1 MLLLAAIALLEL
13 SAPDGPAQTGLLRDV
28 VFTDYTPLSSNPEL
42 ARRSLT
48 PLNAASLPG
57 RLASAGRALAEQ
69 PIDLS
74 AERFIVYVPPA
85 PPPGGYALLA
95 FVPPWPEASLPRG
108 WAAVLDRQGVIFV
121 SAARSG
127 NEESVLA
134 RREPLALL
142 GAHNIMRRYP
152 VDPERIYVGGFSGG
166 ARVAMRLALAYPDL
180 FRGAFLNA
188 GSDPI
193 GSADIPLPARE
204 LFERFQSSTH
214 LVYLTGEHDDAHV
227 ADDSVSLQSMR
238 HWCVLGLDSF
248 TTPRAGHEI
257 ADATGLARALE
268 AFHAGAPPGAG
279 RLTRCR
285 AGLETELT
293 KGFERVEAL
302 TAGGRKPDAEQA
314 LHKLDERFGGL
325 AAPRSL
331 ELARALGI
339 SLD

>member
-1 MLLLAAIALLEL
+1 MLLLAALALLEL
-13 SAPDGPAQTGLLRDV
+13 SAPENRAETGLLRDV
-28 VFTDYTPLSSNPEL
+28 AFSAYTPLSGNLEL

-48 PLNAASLPG
+48 PFNAASLPG
-57 RLASAGRALAEQ
+57 RLASAGKALAEQ

-74 AERFIVYVPPA
+74 AERFIAYVPPA

-142 GAHNIMRRYP
+142 GAHNIMQRYP

-193 GSADIPLPARE
+193 GSADIPLPPRE
-204 LFERFQSSTH
+204 LFERFQSSTR
-214 LVYLTGEHDDAHV
+214 LVYLTGERDDAHV

-238 HWCVLGLDSF
+238 HWCVLALDGF

-257 ADATGLARALE
+257 ADALGLSRALE
-268 AFHAGAPPGAG
+268 ALRARAPPEAG

-285 AGLETELT
+285 AGLEAELT

-302 TAGGRKPDAEQA
+302 KAGGRKPDAQQ
-314 LHKLDERFGGL
+314 LLRRLDEHFGGL

-331 ELARALGI
+331 ELARALGVP
-339 SLD
+339 LD